1 MQGINTLLLHGLGMR
16 LICFN
21 SNRLNYNKIDFKSN

>member
-1 MQGINTLLLHGLGMR
+1 MQGINTLLLHGLGMG

-21 SNRLNYNKIDFKSN
+21 SNGLNYNNNWF